1 MRCAF
6 PFCFAT
12 KESPGGLLGFGLAC
26 ALLSLCWSITGC
38 DNSCIIVYS
47 NPGGAPV
54 PPPMCSQGKP
64 SGSVNLRISSSFVS
78 PSAPTAPNLTHIFV
92 TFQGVEANPSATAD
106 ENSPD
111 WQELAPELATQP
123 MQVDLMAQTPNS
135 CAANLIGRSL
145 VPAGVYRQIRLR
157 VVPNHP
163 AADDAISEQNECSDA
178 GPNCVVTMSGEIRP
192 LTLGDAASEMHI
204 GQESLTDGFLRVFPD
219 EETNLS
225 VAFIPYS
232 SAAVPS
238 GEAVRVVPVFT
249 ATSST
254 SCDSSKLSPSG
265 MR

>member
-1 MRCAF
+1 MFRAF

-12 KESPGGLLGFGLAC
+12 KESLGRLVGLGLSC

-64 SGSVNLRISSSFVS
+64 SGAINLRISSSVVS
-78 PSAPTAPNLTHIFV
+78 SSAPTAPNLKHIFV
-92 TFQGVEANPSATAD
+92 TFQGLEANPSATAD

-111 WQELAPELATQP
+111 WQELAPGLAKQP
-123 MQVDLMAQTPNS
+123 MQVDLMAQPADS
-135 CAANLIGRSL
+135 CVANWIGPSL

-163 AADDAISEQNECSDA
+163 AAGDAMSEQNECGDS
-178 GPNCVVTMSGEIRP
+178 GLNCVVTASGEIRP
-192 LTLGDAASEMHI
+192 LTLGDAAPEIHI
-204 GQESLTDGFLRVFPD
+204 GQESLTDGFLRIFPD

-225 VAFIPYS
+225 IEFNPYS

-254 SCDSSKLSPSG
+254 FCDSSTPAQP
-265 MR
+265 